1 MNKRGF
7 EKEYLYL
14 FYLILAVVAGSII
27 LTFIIQVKNDTRFT
41 IDKLSLDS
49 TFLINAISASP
60 FDIETKVSFQEEG
73 FVMNFKANPCSI
85 EVFSKDQTTNL
96 NPYSCYSKLN
106 IENKQLEALFI
117 TLKKQGDSVKIE

>member
-1 MNKRGF
+1 
-7 EKEYLYL
+7 
-14 FYLILAVVAGSII
+14 
-27 LTFIIQVKNDTRFT
+27 
-41 IDKLSLDS
+41 
-49 TFLINAISASP
+49 
-60 FDIETKVSFQEEG
+60 
-73 FVMNFKANPCSI
+73 MNFKANPCSI